1 MKQVAEV
8 VAQSV
13 AQDPTKHITA
23 ISVASA
29 GVVNGNNHT
38 LGFLPEWLPIG
49 DLAVVVAVFVGVMT
63 FIKTYNENKLA
74 RLKIKQA
81 EESLDSV

>member
-1 MKQVAEV
+1 MKQVAEA

-13 AQDPTKHITA
+13 AQDPTKHLTA

-29 GVVNGNNHT
+29 GVVNGNDHR

-49 DLAVVVAVFVGVMT
+49 DLAVIVGIFVGIMT
-63 FIKTYNENKLA
+63 MVKTYNENKLA
-74 RLKIKQA
+74 KLKIKQA
-81 EESLDSV
+81 EEGQKLL